1 MFLADVVDQRPE
13 ARLPDDYEVGAAF
26 RTVSEARE
34 LGAVLAGRLSLEETV
49 RLCGE
54 G

>member
-1 MFLADVVDQRPE
+1 VDQRPE

-26 RTVSEARE
+26 RTVSGARK
-34 LGAVLAGRLSLEETV
+34 LGAVLGGRVFLEEAM
-49 RLCGE
+49 RLRGE

>member
-1 MFLADVVDQRPE
+1 VDQTPE
-13 ARLPDDYEVGAAF
+13 ARLLDDYEVGAAF

-34 LGAVLAGRLSLEETV
+34 LGAVLAGRLFLKKAL
-49 RLCGE
+49 RLRGE